1 MKTYLNIL
9 TLSVAM
15 LSTSIH
21 RLSFAEQNTSLNA
34 HLHGLS
40 EITIAIDKQHLEIE
54 IHSPASNIVGFEHS
68 AITPSDIAKIKAA
81 KTLLSQPQTLFVFS
95 GGNCN
100 FIGQVIDFSSI
111 SPQRHTVNTNEH
123 NHKHHDDDKQIKT
136 NHQADNHSE
145 VSAYY
150 RYQCHQASSI
160 SAIDI
165 NVFAPFPGIEKI
177 QAMWITPSQ
186 QGAVTLDVNNNTV
199 NFNHLN

>member
-15 LSTSIH
+15 LSTSVH
-21 RLSFAEQNTSLNA
+21 RLSFAEQSTPLNA

-40 EITIAIDKQHLEIE
+40 EITIAIDKQNLEIE
-54 IHSPASNIVGFEHS
+54 IHSPASNIVGFEHR
-68 AITPSDIAKIKAA
+68 AITPADNAKIKAA

-100 FIGQVIDFSSI
+100 FIEQVIDLSSI
-111 SPQRHTVNTNEH
+111 SSEHHTTNTSEH
-123 NHKHHDDDKQIKT
+123 SHKHHDDNKQIKT

-160 SAIDI
+160 SAIDF
-165 NVFAPFPGIEKI
+165 NMFVPFPGIEKI

-186 QGAVTLDVNNNTV
+186 QGSLTLDANNNTV
-199 NFNHLN
+199 NFN